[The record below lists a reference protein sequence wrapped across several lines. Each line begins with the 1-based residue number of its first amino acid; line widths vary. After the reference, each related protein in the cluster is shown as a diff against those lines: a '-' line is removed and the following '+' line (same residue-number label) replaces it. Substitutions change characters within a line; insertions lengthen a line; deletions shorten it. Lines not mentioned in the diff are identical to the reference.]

1 MATVVASNTP
11 APIKP
16 QHPLRERNYRLWWI
30 GSTISLL
37 GDQFYLVAMPW
48 VILQLTGSAVAM
60 GTLMMASSIP
70 RAVLMLM
77 GGAMTDRISP
87 RKVMMATAAART
99 VLVTAIGCL
108 VWLHVLA
115 LWQLY
120 VLGFCFGVA
129 DAFAFPAA
137 SAFMPSLVK
146 REQMIAASSVGQSTA
161 QLAGIATPAPAGFAI
176 KALGLAWAFF
186 IDAVSFL
193 FILAALWKLPDPPLA
208 AKTARKPVWS
218 SIAEGL
224 GYVGKDVPL
233 RTLML
238 LAAVMNFCLA
248 GSLSIGLALLTKT
261 RFGSPAAFGTVLSA
275 AAAGSLAGA
284 LLAGI
289 WKVRRRGVLILAVAI
304 ILGIS
309 LGSIGLLAKLWMV
322 AVALL
327 VMGLSAGVTNVHIAA
342 WIQQRVDPTVRG
354 RVMSVLMLSVV
365 GLLPVS
371 YAAAGLLAGWSLRGL
386 FVVSGASLLVVAAIG
401 AMQKPVR
408 DIE

>member
-1 MATVVASNTP
+1 MATVVVP
-11 APIKP
+11 DPPVPIKP

-48 VILQLTGSAVAM
+48 VILQVTGSAVAM

-77 GGAMTDRISP
+77 GGAMTDRVSP
-87 RKVMMATAAART
+87 RKVMMTTAATRT

-108 VWLHVLA
+108 VWFHVVA

-120 VLGFCFGVA
+120 VLGVCFGVA

-146 REQMIAASSVGQSTA
+146 REQMIAASSVSQSTV
-161 QLAGIATPAPAGFAI
+161 QLAGIATPAPAGLAI

-208 AKTARKPVWS
+208 PKAARKPVWS

-224 GYVGKDVPL
+224 GYVGKDAPL
-233 RTLML
+233 LTLML
-238 LAAVMNFCLA
+238 LLAVMNFCLA

-289 WKVRRRGVLILAVAI
+289 WKVRRRGVLILAVALV
-304 ILGIS
+304 LGVS

-371 YAAAGLLAGWSLRGL
+371 YAVAGLLAGWSLRGL
-386 FVVSGASLLVVAAIG
+386 FIVSGAALLIVAALG
-401 AMQKPVR
+401 AMQKHVR

>member
-1 MATVVASNTP
+1 MTAAVTP
-11 APIKP
+11 SPVPAAKP
-16 QHPLRERNYRLWWI
+16 PHPFRERNFRLWWM

-60 GTLMMASSIP
+60 GTVMMASSIP

-77 GGAMTDRISP
+77 GGAVTDRISP
-87 RKVMMATAAART
+87 RKVMMTTAAART

-108 VWLHVLA
+108 LWFHFLA
-115 LWQLY
+115 FWQLY
-120 VLGFCFGVA
+120 VLAFCFGVA

-137 SAFMPSLVK
+137 AAFMPSLVK
-146 REQMIAASSVGQSTA
+146 REQMIAASSVNQSTA
-161 QLAGIATPAPAGFAI
+161 QVAGIAAPAPAGLAI

-193 FILAALWKLPDPPLA
+193 FILAALWKLPDPPVA
-208 AKTARKPVWS
+208 PKAARKPVWS
-218 SIAEGL
+218 SIGEGL
-224 GYVGKDVPL
+224 SYVGRDVPL

-248 GSLSIGLALLTKT
+248 GSISIGLALLTKT

-275 AAAGSLAGA
+275 AAAGSLGGA

-289 WKVRRRGVLILAVAI
+289 WKVRHRGALILAVAVV
-304 ILGIS
+304 LGVS
-309 LGSIGLLAKLWMV
+309 LSSIGLLPKLWMV
-322 AVALL
+322 AAVLL

-342 WIQQRVDPTVRG
+342 WIQQRVDQTVRG
-354 RVMSVLMLSVV
+354 RIMSVLMLSVV

-371 YAAAGLLAGWSLRGL
+371 YAVAGLLAAWSLKGL
-386 FVVSGASLLVVAAIG
+386 FLIAGASLLMVAAIG
-401 AMQKPVR
+401 ALQKPVR

>member
-1 MATVVASNTP
+1 
-11 APIKP
+11 
-16 QHPLRERNYRLWWI
+16 
-30 GSTISLL
+30 
-37 GDQFYLVAMPW
+37 

-77 GGAMTDRISP
+77 GGALTDRVSP
-87 RKVMMATAAART
+87 RKVMMATAATRT
-99 VLVTAIGCL
+99 VLVTAIGGL
-108 VWLHVLA
+108 VWFHVLA
-115 LWQLY
+115 LWHLY
-120 VLGFCFGVA
+120 VLGVCFGVA

-161 QLAGIATPAPAGFAI
+161 QLTGIATPAPAGLAI

-193 FILAALWKLPDPPLA
+193 FILAALWKLPDPPLTP
-208 AKTARKPVWS
+208 KTARKPVWS

-224 GYVGKDVPL
+224 GCVAKDAPL

-289 WKVRRRGVLILAVAI
+289 WKVRRRGLLILAVAI
-304 ILGIS
+304 VLGIS

-322 AVALL
+322 AAALL

-342 WIQQRVDPTVRG
+342 WIQQRIDPTMRG

-371 YAAAGLLAGWSLRGL
+371 YAVAGLLAGWSLRGL
-386 FVVSGASLLVVAAIG
+386 FIVSGASLLVVAAIG
-401 AMQKPVR
+401 AMQKSVR